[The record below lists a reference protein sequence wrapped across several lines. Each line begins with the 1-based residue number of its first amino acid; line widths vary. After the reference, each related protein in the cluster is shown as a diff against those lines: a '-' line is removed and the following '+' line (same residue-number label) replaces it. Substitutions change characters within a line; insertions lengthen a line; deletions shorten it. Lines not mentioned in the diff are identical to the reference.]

1 MLHALKHAVTSVF
14 LAATACTASPVAP
27 VPAFSAPAFEAARAR
42 GEPILVHVHA
52 DWCPTCRAQ
61 APTVHALA
69 TEPAFRR
76 LRVLRIDFD
85 RQENERLALGVRQQ
99 STLITWRGGRE
110 VARSTGVTDPD
121 AIRAMATE
129 ALR

>member
-1 MLHALKHAVTSVF
+1 MLSILRRA
-14 LAATACTASPVAP
+14 AATALLALAGCTATAVEPVTSFSTA
-27 VPAFSAPAFEAARAR
+27 AFDAAKAQ

-61 APTVHALA
+61 APTVFAL
-69 TEPAFRR
+69 TREPAFRR
-76 LRVLRIDFD
+76 LRVFRIDFD
-85 RQENERLALGVRQQ
+85 RQENDRLPLGVRQQ
-99 STLITWRGGRE
+99 STLMVWRRGRE
-110 VARSTGVTDPD
+110 IARTTGVTDPA